1 MAATVPQS
9 SPTEPALP
17 LGTTLIIGAFTVS
30 GVVHMVRPAV
40 FDPLIPPVLGPP
52 RPWTYASG
60 AAELVCAAGL
70 AARAPWAPKATA
82 GLLAGVWVGNWWMA
96 VAATRAKRRKP
107 ALIAVAWA
115 RVPLQIP
122 MIRAALRS
130 PVRPRA

>member
-1 MAATVPQS
+1 MSNPSGQAEPG
-9 SPTEPALP
+9 TERLPIGTAL
-17 LGTTLIIGAFTVS
+17 LVGAFTVS

-52 RPWTYASG
+52 RPWTYTSG
-60 AAELVCAAGL
+60 VAELACAAGL
-70 AARAPWAPKATA
+70 VTRQPWAPKATA

-96 VAATRAKRRKP
+96 IAASRAQRRKP

-130 PVRPRA
+130 PVRPRS